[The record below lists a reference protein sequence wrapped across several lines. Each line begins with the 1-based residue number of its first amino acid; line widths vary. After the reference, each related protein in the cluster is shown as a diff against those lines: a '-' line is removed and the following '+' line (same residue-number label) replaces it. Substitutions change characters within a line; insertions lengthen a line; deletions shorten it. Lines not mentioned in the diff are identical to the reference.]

1 MSTLHHIQLKEM
13 MRNFEKFLSVLCIL
27 FTFTCTHLHA
37 QTYAEHSVLSS
48 GRWVRISV
56 DAAGVY
62 QLTYSQLRS
71 MGFSN
76 PDYVRLYGLNLEV
89 LPEAEIEKIDDD
101 LVEMPLYRTGDRVLF
116 YGRGVTRW
124 TLSSVSTS
132 TAAFT
137 HFNNPYSKHVYY
149 FLTEVSD
156 AEPKEFE
163 KYAYD
168 VKSSAPI
175 QTTSPAYAIIES
187 DGFSYLR
194 SGRTF
199 FDEYDYSTGKSR
211 DYRINLPGLVGGS
224 TKVSLSLQFATAG
237 VASSSLEVSVDGTL
251 MSTLTFGALDNYEY
265 GKMRSTNFSFDAPES
280 DGCNVNL
287 THNRASGTSGH
298 LDFIRASYIRNL
310 KMTDEQM
317 LIRPATNGDVI
328 FQVTGGTA
336 ETVFWHINKATE
348 IEEVA
353 GTFDAATS
361 TWKVP
366 FSCATSPATAW
377 RNEELVAVNL
387 SNTFPTPQ
395 VCGEIANQDLHSL
408 KDIDLV
414 IVVPT
419 SGHLMAQAKRLADA
433 HTNHDGM
440 RCIVLTAQQIYNEF
454 SSGTPDATAVR
465 RFLKMLYDKAETE
478 DNRPKNV
485 LMFGP
490 AIWDNRM
497 VTVNNRKYDPDD
509 FLLTYESDSSL
520 HLVSS
525 YILTEYY
532 ALLDA
537 GTTGD
542 VLRWKPRVGV
552 GNIPVRTNAEAK
564 SVVDKLIT
572 YINNEQVGNWKNVI
586 CVMADD
592 GNDNMHMRDAEAVY
606 KEMTEAAPDIRLRR
620 IYWDTYMKEVSSTG
634 ETYPDAY
641 TDINRQMQEGALV
654 MNYSGHGAAYCLSHE
669 LVLQTSD
676 FDRWNSP
683 RLPLWVTAGCDISP
697 FDMDRENIGETALK
711 NPRGA
716 AMGILSTTRTVYP
729 DPNREL
735 NRRFMR
741 YCVSNNTEGHQYTL
755 GQALSMAKCELIDIS
770 SNPTNKAHF
779 VLIGDPA
786 MRLAIPTYKIEID
799 RINETYAPGTPYSAS
814 AGSLITVEGH
824 IIDTEGQLADT
835 FNGVIYPI
843 VQDNAETVV
852 CKNNAKDDVTPFTF
866 TDRLRTLYTCAD
878 KVEGGKF
885 SFSFPI
891 PLDNNYSGETGL
903 ISLYAVNDASTL
915 EANGRFTN
923 FAVSGTSSDLPTD
936 IQGPDVTLYLNNENF
951 QNGDIVNETPL
962 LLATLF
968 DENGLNMT
976 GSGIGHDIT
985 AIIDNKEATTYSLNS
1000 YFEPTPGD
1008 WRRGSL
1014 SFPIPTLTEGQHTLT
1029 LRAYDILNNP
1039 SQTDISFYVNVGAEP
1054 SIYSLR
1060 INSDAAGNTTFTF
1073 VTDRPQTDLDI
1084 RLQVYDIAG
1093 RLLWTAQESGFSI
1106 GTSYSFT
1113 WNQNETDSRLTPG
1126 VYIVRAGVASNGGN
1140 AADLAKKFII
1150 TK

>member
-1 MSTLHHIQLKEM
+1 MHTLLKYKLLL
-13 MRNFEKFLSVLCIL
+13 FVCSLFLLCADGM
-27 FTFTCTHLHA
+27 A

-48 GRWVRISV
+48 GRWVKIRV

-62 QLTYSQLRS
+62 QLTASQLRS

-76 PDYVRLYGLNLEV
+76 PDRVRLYGLNLEV
-89 LPEAEIEKIDDD
+89 LPETQIENIDDD
-101 LVEMPLYRTGDRVLF
+101 LVEMPLYRTGDRLLF
-116 YGRGVTRW
+116 YGRGTTRW
-124 TLSSVSTS
+124 TLSSVNAT
-132 TAAFT
+132 TAVFT
-137 HFNNPYSKHVYY
+137 HFNNPYSRYVYY

-156 AEPKEFE
+156 AAPKEFE
-163 KYAYD
+163 KYAYE
-168 VKSSAPI
+168 VGSGAKT
-175 QTTSPAYAIIES
+175 QTTTPAYTLIET

-199 FDEYDYSTGKSR
+199 FDDYDFLSGKSR
-211 DYRINLPGLVGGS
+211 DYRLNMPGVVGGS
-224 TKVSLSLQFATAG
+224 TKVNLSLQFATAG
-237 VASSSLEVSVDGTL
+237 ISSSSLDVSVDGEEMT
-251 MSTLTFGALDNYEY
+251 TLTFGALGEFEY
-265 GKMRSTNFSFDAPES
+265 GKMRSTTFSFDAPGT

-287 THNRASGTSGH
+287 LHNRVSGISGH
-298 LDFIRASYIRNL
+298 LDYLRASYIRRL
-310 KMTDEQM
+310 AMTEGQM
-317 LIRPATNGDVI
+317 LFRPSAGGDVI

-336 ETVFWHINKATE
+336 ETVFWHINTAKE

-353 GTFDAATS
+353 GTFDAATG
-361 TWKVP
+361 TWSVP
-366 FSCATSPATAW
+366 FSSSTTTSTAW
-377 RNEELVAVNL
+377 RTEELVAVNPGT
-387 SNTFPTPQ
+387 TFPTPT
-395 VCGEIANQDLHSL
+395 VCGEIANQDLHSIR
-408 KDIDLV
+408 DIDFV

-419 SGHLMAQAKRLADA
+419 SGHLITQARRLADA
-433 HTNHDGM
+433 HTARDGM

-465 RFLKMLYDKAETE
+465 RFMKMLYDKADTNA
-478 DNRPKNV
+478 NRPKNL

-497 VTVNNRKYDPDD
+497 VTVNTRTYNPDD
-509 FLLTYESDSSL
+509 FLLTYESDASL

-532 ALLDA
+532 ALLDNN
-537 GTTGD
+537 TTGD
-542 VLRWKPRVGV
+542 VLRWKPRIGI
-552 GNIPVRTNAEAK
+552 GNIPVHNNAEAK
-564 SVVDKLIT
+564 SVVDKLIM
-572 YINNEQVGNWKNVI
+572 YINNEQTGNWKNVI
-586 CVMADD
+586 CIMADD
-592 GNDNMHMRDAEAVY
+592 GNENIHMRDGDAVY
-606 KEMTEAAPDIRLRR
+606 KEISEAAPDIRLRR
-620 IYWDTYMKEVSSTG
+620 IYWDTYVKEVSSTG
-634 ETYPDAY
+634 ESYPGAY
-641 TDINRQMQEGALV
+641 TDINRQMLEGALV
-654 MNYSGHGAAYCLSHE
+654 MDYSGHGAAHCLSHE

-676 FDRWNSP
+676 FARWNTP

-697 FDMDRENIGETALK
+697 FDMDRENVGETAIK

-716 AMGILSTTRTVYP
+716 AMGFLSTTRTVYP

-741 YCVSNNTEGHQYTL
+741 YCVTNNAEGHQYTL

-779 VLIGDPA
+779 VLLGDPA
-786 MRLAIPTYKIEID
+786 IHLAIPTYKIEID

-814 AGSLITVEGH
+814 AGSLLTVEGH
-824 IIDTEGQLADT
+824 IVNTEGQLADT
-835 FNGVIYPI
+835 FNGTIFPI
-843 VQDNAETVV
+843 IQDNEETVI
-852 CKNNAKDDVTPFTF
+852 CKNNAKDDVTPYTF
-866 TDRLRTLYTCAD
+866 KDRLRTLYTCAD

-885 SFSFPI
+885 TFTFPI

-903 ISLYAVNDASTL
+903 ISLYAVNNESTL

-923 FAVSGTSSDLPTD
+923 FAVGGTSADLPSDTE
-936 IQGPDVTLYLNNENF
+936 GPTVTLCLNNDQF
-951 QNGDIVNETPL
+951 HDGDVVNETPL
-962 LLATLF
+962 LLANLF
-968 DENGLNMT
+968 DEHGINMT

-985 AIIDNKEATTYSLNS
+985 AIIDDKESTTYSLNS

-1014 SFPIPTLTEGQHTLT
+1014 SFPIPQLNEGQHTLT

-1039 SQTDISFYVNVGAEP
+1039 SQTDIHFYVNVGAEP

-1060 INSDAAGNTTFTF
+1060 IMSDAMGNTTFTF

-1084 RLQVYDIAG
+1084 SLRVYDIAG
-1093 RLLWTAQESGFSI
+1093 RQLWQASESGFSI
-1106 GTSYSFT
+1106 GSTYTFT

-1126 VYIVRAGVASNGGN
+1126 IYIVRAFVASNGGN